1 MGLGRRTREETVKWK
16 QMTAL
21 RYQTVRRGK
30 TIRYPWP
37 PFEVR
42 QKEGQS
48 GRRGGAHLGKR
59 VGVEALFRKCI

>member
-1 MGLGRRTREETVKWK
+1 MEANDSPEIPDSEE
-16 QMTAL
+16 
-21 RYQTVRRGK
+21 GED
-30 TIRYPWP
+30 IRYPWP